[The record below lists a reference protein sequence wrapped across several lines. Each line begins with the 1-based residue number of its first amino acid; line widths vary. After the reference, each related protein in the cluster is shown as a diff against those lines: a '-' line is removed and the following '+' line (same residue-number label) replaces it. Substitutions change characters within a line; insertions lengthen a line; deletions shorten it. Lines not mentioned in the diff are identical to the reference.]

1 MLNLRVVKIGGRA
14 VADAE
19 WLARVVARIAA
30 SGQPTV
36 VVHGG
41 GPEVTELSRQLG
53 VPVSWHQGRR
63 VTTPEALRVATM
75 ALSGWTNKRVVGALL
90 DGGVDAVG
98 LSGEDGA
105 LFVAEVAEAG
115 KLGRVG
121 RIVRVRAEL
130 IERLLAAGFVPV
142 ISPISRG
149 VDGQPL
155 NVNADDA
162 AAAVAG
168 ALGAAELLFLTDV
181 DGVRDGMGER
191 EVLTLAEAA
200 ALIGA
205 GIARDGMVVKLDAA
219 AAALSAGVPS
229 VRIGPPGI
237 LDGTATGTTLVQEA
251 EAVA

>member
-14 VADAE
+14 VGDTE
-19 WLARVVARIAA
+19 WLERVVARLAA
-30 SGQPTV
+30 SCRPTV

-41 GPEVTELSRQLG
+41 GPEVTELSQQLG
-53 VPVSWHQGRR
+53 VPVSWHRGRR
-63 VTTPEALRVATM
+63 ITTPEALRVAVM
-75 ALSGWTNKRVVGALL
+75 VLSGWTNKRIVGALL

-105 LFVAEVAEAG
+105 LFVAEIAERG
-115 KLGRVG
+115 ELGRVG
-121 RIVRVRAEL
+121 RIVSVRVEL
-130 IERLLAAGFVPV
+130 IERLLAAGLVPV

-162 AAAVAG
+162 AAALAG

-181 DGVRDGMGER
+181 DGVRDGAGER
-191 EVLTLAEAA
+191 RVLTLEEAA
-200 ALIGA
+200 ALVDA
-205 GIARDGMVVKLDAA
+205 GVARDGMAVKLDAA
-219 AAALSAGVPS
+219 AAALAAGVPA

-237 LDGTATGTTLVQEA
+237 LDGTAVGTTLVQEA

>member
-14 VADAE
+14 VADAG
-19 WLARVVARIAA
+19 WLADVVARIAA
-30 SGQPTV
+30 SGRPTV

-63 VTTPEALRVATM
+63 ITTPEALRVATM
-75 ALSGWTNKRVVGALL
+75 VLSGWTNKRVVGALL
-90 DGGVDAVG
+90 DGGVEAVG

-105 LFVAEVAEAG
+105 LFLAEVVEGG

-121 RIVRVRAEL
+121 RIVHVRTEL
-130 IERLLAAGFVPV
+130 IERLLGMGFVPV

-181 DGVRDGMGER
+181 DGVHDGVGER
-191 EVLTLAEAA
+191 AVLTLAEAA
-200 ALIGA
+200 TLIDSGV
-205 GIARDGMVVKLDAA
+205 ARDGMAVKLDAA
-219 AAALSAGVPS
+219 AAALAAGVRS
-229 VRIGPPGI
+229 IRIGPPGL
-237 LDGTATGTTLVQEA
+237 LDGTAAGTTLVQEA